1 MASFCCA
8 TPEELAES
16 CDVVVL
22 MTEWPQYLEM
32 DWSILAGLMQTPLV
46 LDGRCA
52 LDPAHLTRAGFR
64 YTTLAGWNPVPARTL
79 AAIVSGPI

>member
-8 TPEELAES
+8 APEELVES

-32 DWSILAGLMQTPLV
+32 DWTVLACLMQTPLV
-46 LDGRCA
+46 LDCRYA
-52 LDPAHLTRAGFR
+52 LDPARLARAGFR
-64 YTTLAGWNPVPARTL
+64 YTTLAGWNPAPARTS
-79 AAIVSGPI
+79 ATAVGEPV